1 MNTFKNILKDCYI
14 YNMNSIIQNVQ
25 NFIKEEKKNLKQ
37 FEILK
42 IILTDHLISKNLKM
56 KDLNFEKFISFIDNI
71 RDYIYLYEF
80 QNSKYEELL
89 KEIEL
94 FLDEH
99 DKLIF

>member
-1 MNTFKNILKDCYI
+1 
-14 YNMNSIIQNVQ
+14 MNSIIQNIQ
-25 NFIKEEKKNLKQ
+25 NFIKEEKKDLKQ

-42 IILTDHLISKNLKM
+42 IILTNHLISKNLKM
-56 KDLNFEKFISFIDNI
+56 KDLNFEKFIYFIDDI

-89 KEIEL
+89 KEIES

-99 DKLIF
+99 DKLTF

>member
-1 MNTFKNILKDCYI
+1 
-14 YNMNSIIQNVQ
+14 MNSIIQNIQ
-25 NFIKEEKKNLKQ
+25 NFIKEEKKDLKQ

-56 KDLNFEKFISFIDNI
+56 KDLKFEKFIYFIDDI

-89 KEIEL
+89 KEIES

-99 DKLIF
+99 DKLTF